1 MKTLG
6 FAKFDPRTK
15 LVWYVLMIY
24 FALIS
29 GTARGLGY
37 VLLAGLIS
45 SFILT
50 GRFKQK
56 KVMLI
61 ILLLLGF
68 QILIVQ
74 LLFCRQGTLL
84 YQWGILKIYSQA
96 LPLAVT
102 GILKA
107 ALIFSASLQFFTSS
121 SAQEFTLMLVK
132 FKIPYRFAMLVG
144 LSVRFL
150 PIMKEEYGS
159 IIDSQC
165 TRGLKMDNVWDE
177 LKAIMPT
184 FMPFLYRAVRRS
196 SEIALAMELRGYG
209 RSKRRTF
216 PADIVMNNRDIAVIA
231 VMLLILGLSLI
242 TKILLLF

>member
-29 GTARGLGY
+29 GTARELGY

-50 GRFKQK
+50 GSFKQK
-56 KVMLI
+56 KAMLI

-68 QILIVQ
+68 QILLVQ

-84 YQWGILKIYSQA
+84 YHWGILKIYSQA

-165 TRGLKMDNVWDE
+165 TRGLKLDNVWDE

-216 PADIVMNNRDIAVIA
+216 PADIVMNDRDIAVIA
-231 VMLLILGLSLI
+231 VMLLILGLSLT
-242 TKILLLF
+242 TKILPLF